1 MGTCPTPLRMTD
13 IARHQ
18 ESAMPSY
25 RLCYR
30 DKAASTAK
38 QNQWEDSD
46 DDFR

>member
-1 MGTCPTPLRMTD
+1 MPL
-13 IARHQ
+13 
-18 ESAMPSY
+18 Y

-30 DKAASTAK
+30 GRAASTAK